1 MNHKINVSRLSP
13 DLKQLLIFPLFCA
26 LAACSNEN
34 TQAPTAM
41 ETTTPNES
49 QATASVL
56 PVMSPAVGTNLL
68 NCEELSSQF
77 VFEQTALT
85 EVSQVPAGMLEGYP
99 VGEHCLI
106 TGQMNQRVSEVDG
119 NSYAIGFEMRLP
131 ADWNGRFFHQANG
144 GIDGRVA
151 PSIGGML
158 GGGPLST
165 ALSEGFAVINSDA
178 GHQGPTPFF
187 GIDPQARLDYGY
199 AAVGT
204 LTPMAK
210 ALITS
215 AYGKGPDR
223 SYFAGCSNGGR
234 HAMIAAARY
243 ADEYDG
249 ILAGNP
255 GFNLPQAAV
264 AQLYAAQQF
273 TLVSTTVN
281 ENDEPDIS
289 SAFTQA
295 ERDLIAASILEQC
308 DSLDGLEDGIVA
320 NLMACQAA
328 FDLETH
334 VPTCTGERDGSCLSS
349 EQKTVYSNIMSG
361 ARNSSGELIYSSF
374 PYDAGVNN
382 SNWAFWKYGA
392 SQRLDPGSVGFIFS
406 TPPFDFNE
414 FVAQSGLQFA
424 LNFDMDTDAPKIF
437 ATEGIYSEAAMSFM
451 TPPNPADL
459 STLRDR
465 GAKMMVFHG
474 TSDGI
479 FSSDDTARWYNELN
493 AQNAGNA
500 DEFTRL
506 YLVPGMNHCGGGPST
521 DQFDMVTAL
530 VNWVEQGET
539 PDRIIASARGP
550 DNPVSVNEEL
560 PADWAPDRTRPLCP
574 YPEIARY
581 NGSGDIED
589 AANFSCEAP

>member
-1 MNHKINVSRLSP
+1 MTLRINVSLFNPGLKSLLAIGLLS
-13 DLKQLLIFPLFCA
+13 A
-26 LAACSNEN
+26 VSACSQE
-34 TQAPTAM
+34 TSTPAESAPMQEPAVAAPAS
-41 ETTTPNES
+41 TPM
-49 QATASVL
+49 L
-56 PVMSPAVGTNLL
+56 SPAVGTSLL
-68 NCEELSSQF
+68 NCEELSAQF
-77 VFEQTALT
+77 AFNQTVLTDVAL
-85 EVSQVPAGMLEGYP
+85 VPAGDLEGYR

-106 TGQMNQRVSEVDG
+106 SGQMNQRISEVDG
-119 NSYAIGFEMRLP
+119 NAYAVGFEMRLP
-131 ADWNGRFFHQANG
+131 SDWNGRFFYQANG

-151 PSIGGML
+151 TSIGGML

-199 AAVGT
+199 TAVGT

-210 ALITS
+210 ALISS

-273 TLVSTTVN
+273 TLVSTSLN
-281 ENDEPDIS
+281 ENGEPDIS
-289 SAFTQA
+289 TAFTQM
-295 ERDLIAASILEQC
+295 ERDLIAASVLEQC
-308 DSLDGLEDGIVA
+308 DGLDGAVDGMVA
-320 NLMACQAA
+320 NGMACQAA
-328 FDLETH
+328 FELERD
-334 VPTCTGERDGSCLSS
+334 VPTCTGERDGSCLSDD
-349 EQKTVYSNIMSG
+349 QKTVLENIMSG
-361 ARNSSGELIYSSF
+361 ARNSAGDLLYSSF
-374 PYDAGVNN
+374 PYDAGTNN

-392 SQRLDPGSVGFIFS
+392 SQSLDPGSVGFIFS

-414 FVAQSGLQFA
+414 FVSQSGLQFA
-424 LNFDMDTDAPKIF
+424 LNF
-437 ATEGIYSEAAMSFM
+437 EGIYSEAAMSFM
-451 TPPNPADL
+451 TPPNPTDL
-459 STLRDR
+459 SDLRDR

-479 FSSDDTARWYNELN
+479 FSSDDTARWYSELN
-493 AQNAGNA
+493 EENNGDA
-500 DEFTRL
+500 DAFTRL

-530 VNWVEQGET
+530 VNWVEQGEA
-539 PDRIIASARGP
+539 PDRILASARGEG
-550 DNPVSVNEEL
+550 NPISVNEEL

-574 YPEIARY
+574 YPQIARY
-581 NGSGDIED
+581 NGNGDIED